1 MGLLYLR
8 GHTVYKMGGETIMGS
23 SIYGVVVINGSL
35 YSRFYVSIYA
45 LSGSALTVHAARL

>member
-8 GHTVYKMGGETIMGS
+8 GHTVHKMGGETIMGS

-35 YSRFYVSIYA
+35 YSRFYGIIIIVGLRKI
-45 LSGSALTVHAARL
+45 

>member
-8 GHTVYKMGGETIMGS
+8 GHTVHKMGGETIMGS

-35 YSRFYVSIYA
+35 YSRFYGIIA
-45 LSGSALTVHAARL
+45 FLARDFQL